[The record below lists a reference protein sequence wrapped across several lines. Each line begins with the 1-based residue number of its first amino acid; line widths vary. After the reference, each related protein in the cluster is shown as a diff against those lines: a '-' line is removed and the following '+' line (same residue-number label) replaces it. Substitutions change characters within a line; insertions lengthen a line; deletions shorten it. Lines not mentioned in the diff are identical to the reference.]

1 MPGMDPASPLDK
13 AFTPVKLGDL
23 LLRNRFVKAGA
34 YEGMC
39 PLGMPGE
46 ELLRHHQAIARGGVG
61 LTTVA
66 YCSVSA
72 DGRTFAQQMH
82 MRPEI
87 LPPLRRLTEAV
98 HQQGAA
104 VSLQLGHCGYFSRNR
119 EASPGWPR
127 GPSATLNLLG
137 FLVGMPIARR
147 MRPADIAS
155 VSEDFARAAAMARQ
169 AGFDAVELHLG
180 HGYLLSQFLSPK
192 TNRRRDEY
200 GGSLENRLRFPL
212 EVVRRVRAVLP
223 AGFPVLCKVNL
234 RDGFRGG
241 LEIEESAAIAQALE
255 QEGVSGLVP
264 SGGFVSR
271 SAFYLFRG
279 KIPLRQMIAVEHLY
293 RQKLALLLFGRMV
306 MRSQPF
312 FELFFRQD
320 ALRLRAAV
328 KIPVGLLGGVVSG
341 DGVATAMADGFDFVV
356 LGRALVAEPDFV
368 ERLRR
373 DARFR
378 SRCDACNQCVAE
390 MDRPGGVRCVLDDP
404 HSGQS

>member
-1 MPGMDPASPLDK
+1 M
-13 AFTPVKLGDL
+13 
-23 LLRNRFVKAGA
+23 
-34 YEGMC
+34 
-39 PLGMPGE
+39 
-46 ELLRHHQAIARGGVG
+46 
-61 LTTVA
+61 TTVA

-72 DGRTFAQQMH
+72 DGRTFAQQMY

-87 LPPLRRLTEAV
+87 LPPLRKLTEAV
-98 HQQGAA
+98 HKEGAA

-119 EASPGWPR
+119 EASRGWPK
-127 GPSATLNLLG
+127 GPSTTLNLLG
-137 FLVGMPIARR
+137 FLVGMPIAHR
-147 MRPADIAS
+147 MRMSDMDS
-155 VSEDFARAAAMARQ
+155 VTEDFGRAAVMARE

-212 EVVRRVRAVLP
+212 AVIRRVRAVLP
-223 AGFPVLCKVNL
+223 PGFPILCKINL

-241 LEIEESAAIAQALE
+241 LEIEESTAIARKLE
-255 QEGVSGLVP
+255 KEGVSGLVP

-306 MRSQPF
+306 MRTSPF
-312 FELFFRQD
+312 SELFFLKD

-328 KIPVGLLGGVVSG
+328 QMPVGLLGGIVSG
-341 DGVATAMADGFDFVV
+341 NGVATAMREGFDFVV

-368 ERLRR
+368 ERVRR
-373 DARFR
+373 DEGFR

-390 MDRPGGVRCVLDDP
+390 MDRPGGVRCVLDAH

>member
-1 MPGMDPASPLDK
+1 MENRDPFIAR
-13 AFTPVKLGDL
+13 AFTSLRLGDL
-23 LLRNRFVKAGA
+23 SIRNRFVKAGA

-39 PLGMPGE
+39 PGGIPGPDLE
-46 ELLRHHQAIARGGVG
+46 RHHVTIARGGVG
-61 LTTVA
+61 MTTVA
-66 YCSVSA
+66 YCAVSA

-87 LPPLRRLTEAV
+87 LPPLRKLTEAV
-98 HQQGAA
+98 HNEGAA

-119 EASPGWPR
+119 EASRGWPR
-127 GPSATLNLLG
+127 GPSTTLNLLG

-147 MRPADIAS
+147 MRRSDMDS
-155 VSEDFARAAAMARQ
+155 VTEDFGRAAVMARE

-212 EVVRRVRAVLP
+212 AVIRRVRAVLP
-223 AGFPVLCKVNL
+223 PGFPILCKINL

-241 LEIEESAAIAQALE
+241 LEIEESTAIAMALE
-255 QEGVSGLVP
+255 KEGVSGLVP

-306 MRSQPF
+306 MRTSPF
-312 FELFFRQD
+312 SELFFLKD

-328 KIPVGLLGGVVSG
+328 QMPVGLLGGVVSG
-341 DGVATAMADGFDFVV
+341 NGVATAMREGFDFVV

-368 ERLRR
+368 ERVRR
-373 DARFR
+373 DGGFR

-390 MDRPGGVRCVLDDP
+390 MDRPGGVRCVLDAH